1 MASSGN
7 ILKTTLL
14 RAREIARVTVGP
26 QGRDSAASLTFQHY
40 RRACVE
46 MSFAASRC
54 RARLLRNDRDRSHLS
69 ARTWTGASS
78 TIFCTNLERQAARC
92 FLVPCSSEN
101 RAPRLDI
108 SEHRAFSIT
117 PPLSALCEQR
127 PFAERRGLI
136 HQPQFFALYKETP
149 MAFRIKPA
157 GASGSRV
164 CGMAASLPN
173 EAEFGFWP
181 PRFLKQKP
189 VALFCFFTSPEG
201 QLPRRG
207 IVVIGAGPIYRR
219 WA

>member
-1 MASSGN
+1 
-7 ILKTTLL
+7 
-14 RAREIARVTVGP
+14 
-26 QGRDSAASLTFQHY
+26 
-40 RRACVE
+40 
-46 MSFAASRC
+46 MSI
-54 RARLLRNDRDRSHLS
+54 N
-69 ARTWTGASS
+69 
-78 TIFCTNLERQAARC
+78 
-92 FLVPCSSEN
+92 
-101 RAPRLDI
+101 
-108 SEHRAFSIT
+108 
-117 PPLSALCEQR
+117 PPLSGLCEQR

-207 IVVIGAGPIYRR
+207 IVVIGAGPTLSKSSIGIRPPADFPEWGTVGVQLGYAGKFSVNRS
-219 WA
+219 

>member
-1 MASSGN
+1 
-7 ILKTTLL
+7 
-14 RAREIARVTVGP
+14 
-26 QGRDSAASLTFQHY
+26 
-40 RRACVE
+40 
-46 MSFAASRC
+46 MSI
-54 RARLLRNDRDRSHLS
+54 N
-69 ARTWTGASS
+69 
-78 TIFCTNLERQAARC
+78 
-92 FLVPCSSEN
+92 
-101 RAPRLDI
+101 
-108 SEHRAFSIT
+108 
-117 PPLSALCEQR
+117 PPLSGLCEQR

-189 VALFCFFTSPEG
+189 VAFFCFFTSPEG

-207 IVVIGAGPIYRR
+207 IVVIGAGPKAIVQSNSTTNNKWKNPSNQARAR
-219 WA
+219 WPFSLCVALRFEPLSLPHPT

>member
-1 MASSGN
+1 
-7 ILKTTLL
+7 
-14 RAREIARVTVGP
+14 
-26 QGRDSAASLTFQHY
+26 
-40 RRACVE
+40 
-46 MSFAASRC
+46 MSI
-54 RARLLRNDRDRSHLS
+54 N
-69 ARTWTGASS
+69 
-78 TIFCTNLERQAARC
+78 
-92 FLVPCSSEN
+92 
-101 RAPRLDI
+101 
-108 SEHRAFSIT
+108 
-117 PPLSALCEQR
+117 PPLSGLCEQR

-207 IVVIGAGPIYRR
+207 IVVIGAGPKARCKMGASPGFQLFGKDPGFHPDPSNPGSSRSLLLLSCLFTSHTSVLKSASVSPLLYCFVSRKAGSR
-219 WA
+219 VRVTPFPGKTPGCFLLRVVARAQR